1 MSSQELTA
9 EEIQSYQERIRQN
22 YVRNFPYGIA
32 QGVLF
37 FAGMGFYHYSTIFT
51 NYIYDISNSDWIV
64 GFMLSAMSIG
74 FNLSQ
79 IFGSALVEHLREKK
93 PALLFFGLGFRLSW
107 LLIGIAAVTLPAR
120 AALFASIGLFFL
132 GQLFNGIYILIFFDM
147 MAKVIPQEKRG
158 PYFGLRNSI
167 SLFAQAGCSFL
178 AGTLVNRFSYAGGDT
193 YMVPLGYALCFFLA
207 FAAHMLDLSAL
218 RMLKEEPSPVVGKK
232 TSVWKKIAGIPA
244 FLRADKNYALYCVI
258 RSFLQTGFMIAPFF
272 IGYARQQL
280 NFTGTTLGTFT
291 SVNLLSWSLGMYL
304 WGRISTR
311 LGFKR
316 IMEIST
322 LMLAAA
328 YFLSPFIRS
337 YYLFFIFF
345 MVSGFIAGG
354 QMLSFDNLLM
364 EFGRPDNRPTYIAVS
379 TLISGIA
386 GASVPVL
393 AGFLAESYS
402 YVTLFYVFGAVMLV
416 AALLMNRKVMDPR
429 KVNDYWS

>member
-1 MSSQELTA
+1 MSTQELTA
-9 EEIQSYQERIRQN
+9 EQIQAYQERIRQN

-32 QGVLF
+32 QGILF

-51 NYIYDISNSDWIV
+51 NFIYDLSNSDWIV
-64 GFMLSAMSIG
+64 GFMLSAMHIG
-74 FNLSQ
+74 FTSSQ
-79 IFGSALVEHLREKK
+79 IFGSALVEHLRQKK
-93 PALLFFGLGFRLSW
+93 PALMLFGLIFRLSW

-120 AALFASIGLFFL
+120 AALYASIGLFFV

-178 AGTLVNRFSYAGGDT
+178 AGTMVNRFSYAGGDT
-193 YMVPLGYALCFFLA
+193 YMVPLGYALCFILA
-207 FAAHMLDLSAL
+207 FAAHLLDLGAL
-218 RMLKEEPSPVVGKK
+218 RMIKEEPSPVVGQK
-232 TSVWKKIAGIPA
+232 TSVWKKITGIPA
-244 FLRADKNYALYCVI
+244 FLRADRNYAMYCVV
-258 RSFLQTGFMIAPFF
+258 RSFLQTGFMISPFV

-280 NFTGTTLGTFT
+280 TFTGTTLGTFT

-311 LGFKR
+311 MGFKR
-316 IMEIST
+316 IMELST
-322 LMLAAA
+322 IMLASA
-328 YFLSPFIRS
+328 YFLSPFVNNYS
-337 YYLFFIFF
+337 LFFVFF

-393 AGFLAESYS
+393 AGYLADSFS
-402 YVTLFYVFGAVMLV
+402 YVTLFYVFGAVML
-416 AALLMNRKVMDPR
+416 AASIAMNRKVVDPR
-429 KVNDYWS
+429 KVSDYWS

>member
-1 MSSQELTA
+1 
-9 EEIQSYQERIRQN
+9 
-22 YVRNFPYGIA
+22 
-32 QGVLF
+32 
-37 FAGMGFYHYSTIFT
+37 
-51 NYIYDISNSDWIV
+51 
-64 GFMLSAMSIG
+64 
-74 FNLSQ
+74 
-79 IFGSALVEHLREKK
+79 
-93 PALLFFGLGFRLSW
+93 
-107 LLIGIAAVTLPAR
+107 
-120 AALFASIGLFFL
+120 
-132 GQLFNGIYILIFFDM
+132 
-147 MAKVIPQEKRG
+147 
-158 PYFGLRNSI
+158 
-167 SLFAQAGCSFL
+167 
-178 AGTLVNRFSYAGGDT
+178 
-193 YMVPLGYALCFFLA
+193 
-207 FAAHMLDLSAL
+207 
-218 RMLKEEPSPVVGKK
+218 
-232 TSVWKKIAGIPA
+232 
-244 FLRADKNYALYCVI
+244 
-258 RSFLQTGFMIAPFF
+258 MIAPFF